1 MYWANDLIDK
11 KVLIVSLQLLN
22 NLVAQNE
29 RNKLMLWVELFDST
43 ADYKMSRDAKNM
55 ETDASTAMQEA
66 AKGSGMNNNRWDI
79 SARKE
84 RDYALSLVPLLRD
97 LGLDAKDN
105 HSSTLSKAA
114 TLSKLATISN
124 IAAECQNR
132 WQNLSDHEK
141 SVNPTI
147 KYYSIYYADKI

>member
-1 MYWANDLIDK
+1 M
-11 KVLIVSLQLLN
+11 
-22 NLVAQNE
+22 AQNE

-43 ADYKMSRDAKNM
+43 ADYKMSRDAKDT
-55 ETDASTAMQEA
+55 ETDASAALQEA
-66 AKGSGMNNNRWDI
+66 AKGPGTNYTRWDI

-84 RDYALSLVPLLRD
+84 RDYAISLVPLLRD

-105 HSSTLSKAA
+105 HSSTLSKAT

-141 SVNPTI
+141 SVNC
-147 KYYSIYYADKI
+147 SIDHYLKCHANINLTGMDCNIG